1 MKKII
6 NSFLL
11 AVIVLA
17 FSCKKQETIAY
28 YTGATAPALAGTA
41 NSGSTALNLK
51 AADSTLTALSLIWT
65 NPNYMFNT
73 GVNSLN
79 VNYLIEIDTLGS
91 NFSNPKRAQIS
102 LSDTS
107 AALTEGL
114 INNYLSNQ
122 MGLDTSF
129 SHKLQVRVMASITTS
144 GNGVATVYS
153 NVLSYTAKPFYPP
166 PVITPP
172 ASGTLFIVGSAV
184 PVSGWNNPIVGAS
197 QIALQQ
203 FTKVS
208 NTLYTLTI
216 ALVGGGSYQFVPVNG
231 SWNGQCGIPVK
242 NDPAEVN
249 GGVFTSSGGN
259 DILGPSV
266 DGTYKITVYFQHGIF
281 TFVKQ

>member
-172 ASGTLFIVGSAV
+172 ASGKLFITGSATADNWMA
-184 PVSGWNNPIVGAS
+184 SGAPELLS
-197 QIALQQ
+197 QK
-203 FTKVS
+203 FTKISFTV
-208 NTLYTLTI
+208 YEITI
-216 ALVGGGSYQFVPVNG
+216 ALIGGQSYTFVPIYGDWGNKF
-231 SWNGQCGIPVK
+231 SIATK
-242 NDPAEVN
+242 NDPTEIY
-249 GGVFTSSGGN
+249 GGSFIVGGN
-259 DILGPSV
+259 DILAPPSN
-266 DGTYKITVYFQHGIF
+266 GTYKITVNFQSGTF
-281 TFVKQ
+281 TVVKQ

>member
-17 FSCKKQETIAY
+17 FSCKKQETIAD

-172 ASGTLFIVGSAV
+172 ASGKLFITGSATADNWMA
-184 PVSGWNNPIVGAS
+184 SGAPELLS
-197 QIALQQ
+197 QK
-203 FTKVS
+203 FTQISFTV
-208 NTLYTLTI
+208 YQITI
-216 ALVGGGSYQFVPVNG
+216 ALIGGQSYTFVPIYGDWGNKF
-231 SWNGQCGIPVK
+231 SIATK
-242 NDPAEVN
+242 NDPTEIY
-249 GGVFTSSGGN
+249 GGSFIVGGN
-259 DILGPSV
+259 DILAPPSN
-266 DGTYKITVYFQHGIF
+266 GTYKITVNFQSGTF
-281 TFVKQ
+281 TVVKQ

>member
-6 NSFLL
+6 NLLLL
-11 AVIVLA
+11 AIIMLA

-28 YTGATAPALAGTA
+28 YTGSTAPSLTGTA
-41 NSGSTALNLK
+41 NSGGTVLNLK

-107 AALTEGL
+107 AALTEAL

-122 MGLDTSF
+122 MSLDTSV

-144 GNGVATVYS
+144 GNGVDSVYS
-153 NVLSYTAKPFYPP
+153 NVLSYTAKPYFPP

-184 PVSGWNNPIVGAS
+184 PVSGWNNPITGAS

-208 NTLYTLTI
+208 FTLYTLTI
-216 ALVGGGSYQFVPVNG
+216 ALIGGGEYKFVAINDGGWNPQYSADDPTAIYGGKFVVNG
-231 SWNGQCGIPVK
+231 NNALAPPV
-242 NDPAEVN
+242 
-249 GGVFTSSGGN
+249 S
-259 DILGPSV
+259 
-266 DGTYKITVYFQHGIF
+266 GTYKITVSFQTGTF
-281 TFVKQ
+281 TVVKQ